1 MALSPADFYAFSS
14 ATGIDVPDDPYER
27 AALAPQVLEFR
38 RNQLKAPQQE
48 SNVAQTIG
56 TAAFAGAAAV
66 GAGLAARRFFGRGAQ
81 IPKGPARSATQP
93 IRTANLQEMANGP
106 VRKITNA
113 RITLAAP
120 QATLRVPAT
129 PAAQAKPKAPAIV
142 EPSRPAPGTTE
153 NALAIDPTDR
163 LIAEYQDMLATQ
175 AAERASKSK
184 DLQTRMDKVYFG
196 NLRKTANQLLEEL
209 QSESLTNVQRE
220 VAPAQQQ
227 QVNNALETGANQE
240 GQRKIHALRQDPHN
254 DLTALE
260 NIRSKM
266 RSSGV
271 SLGASQG
278 DGPEVALYVTS
289 PHGHEYHLAHPLAS
303 SSHRGIQ
310 ESIQLE
316 KETALD
322 VLGKAGITEAEAD
335 LYHQHLLSMNAQRLA
350 ESGANQTVGRV
361 KHLEQ
366 LNHQYDPT
374 QVALLNEM
382 EDADYATMMRQNE
395 PGITKQIE
403 EVETRPV
410 SSQEFA
416 DMARDEMIAQRE
428 ALAAQGYRPGNIKQ
442 GRRGEGFRPGS
453 TRLEHQLAASWVDK
467 PTLFG
472 MPLKPGMPEF
482 NEHISL
488 PQTIRQAVEAASA
501 DPLDPIGGLKER
513 TVVNIG
519 PDAVITSTAA
529 GTAIRGASPIRHTA
543 ELQERTRQI
552 FGTPDVLVKGAPD
565 EIAPDFPGRY
575 SAMQQLIA
583 KPPEGERTDPYAVK
597 RLTGGGAGIGV
608 YGVQGNYVPGAV
620 GKSTGQYSNVASQKP
635 TFVPKWLAKREAD
648 AFYGLPDASLMKA
661 LERSSRGGAIAIQ
674 NELNQRQVNR
684 ESVALSELLRRD
696 SIDVRR
702 TNIEERERDPQM
714 ILRRLGVVK

>member
-27 AALAPQVLEFR
+27 ATLAPQVLEFR

-48 SNVAQTIG
+48 PNVAQTIG

-81 IPKGPARSATQP
+81 LPKGPARSATQP
-93 IRTANLQEMANGP
+93 IRTANLQEMVNGP
-106 VRKITNA
+106 VGRVANT
-113 RITLAAP
+113 RVTQSAP
-120 QATLRVPAT
+120 QEAVRIPAT
-129 PAAQAKPKAPAIV
+129 PAAQAEPKAPAIV
-142 EPSRPAPGTTE
+142 EPSRPAPGTTA
-153 NALAIDPTDR
+153 NALAVDPTDR

-175 AAERASKSK
+175 AAERTSKAK
-184 DLQTRMDKVYFG
+184 AVQTRMNTAYVK
-196 NLRKTANQLLEEL
+196 NLNQTANQLLEEL

-220 VAPAQQQ
+220 VAPAQQL
-227 QVNNALETGANQE
+227 QVNNAVETGANQ
-240 GQRKIHALRQDPHN
+240 
-254 DLTALE
+254 
-260 NIRSKM
+260 
-266 RSSGV
+266 V
-271 SLGASQG
+271 
-278 DGPEVALYVTS
+278 
-289 PHGHEYHLAHPLAS
+289 
-303 SSHRGIQ
+303 
-310 ESIQLE
+310 
-316 KETALD
+316 
-322 VLGKAGITEAEAD
+322 
-335 LYHQHLLSMNAQRLA
+335 
-350 ESGANQTVGRV
+350 VGRNN
-361 KHLEQ
+361 HLDQ
-366 LNHQYDPT
+366 LDHQYDPT

-382 EDADYATMMRQNE
+382 ADADYATMMRQDE
-395 PGITKQIE
+395 PGITQQIE

-453 TRLEHQLAASWVDK
+453 TRLEHQLAATWVDK
-467 PTLFG
+467 PTIFG

-488 PQTIRQAVEAASA
+488 PQTIRQAVESASA
-501 DPLDPIGGLKER
+501 DPLDPLGELKER

-519 PDAVITSTAA
+519 PDAAIQSTAA
-529 GTAIRGASPIRHTA
+529 GTAIRGASPLLHTA
-543 ELQERTRQI
+543 QPQERTRQI

-565 EIAPDFPGRY
+565 EIAPDFPGSY
-575 SAMQQLIA
+575 SAMHQLLA
-583 KPPEGERTDPYAVK
+583 NPPEGERIDPYAKK

-620 GKSTGQYSNVASQKP
+620 GKATGEYSNAASQKP
-635 TFVPKWLAKREAD
+635 TFVPKWLAKREAG

-661 LERSSRGGAIAIQ
+661 LGRSSRGGATAIQ

-684 ESVALSELLRRD
+684 ESVAVSEVLRRA
-696 SIDVRR
+696 
-702 TNIEERERDPQM
+702 NIEGRDPQM
-714 ILRRLGVVK
+714 ILRSLGVVK

>member
-27 AALAPQVLEFR
+27 AFLAPQVLEFR

-48 SNVAQTIG
+48 PNVAQTIG
-56 TAAFAGAAAV
+56 AAALAGAAAV

-106 VRKITNA
+106 VRKIANTRVTQSA
-113 RITLAAP
+113 PRETVRI
-120 QATLRVPAT
+120 PAT
-129 PAAQAKPKAPAIV
+129 PVAQAEPKAPAIV

-163 LIAEYQDMLATQ
+163 LIAEAQEMFAAQ
-175 AAERASKSK
+175 AAERTSKAK
-184 DLQTRMDKVYFG
+184 AVQTRMNTAYVR
-196 NLRKTANQLLEEL
+196 NLNQTATQLLDQL
-209 QSESLTNVQRE
+209 QNESLTTIQRE
-220 VAPAQQQ
+220 VAPAQQVQ
-227 QVNNALETGANQE
+227 ANNALETGANQ
-240 GQRKIHALRQDPHN
+240 
-254 DLTALE
+254 
-260 NIRSKM
+260 
-266 RSSGV
+266 
-271 SLGASQG
+271 
-278 DGPEVALYVTS
+278 
-289 PHGHEYHLAHPLAS
+289 
-303 SSHRGIQ
+303 
-310 ESIQLE
+310 
-316 KETALD
+316 
-322 VLGKAGITEAEAD
+322 
-335 LYHQHLLSMNAQRLA
+335 
-350 ESGANQTVGRV
+350 TVGRTTR
-361 KHLEQ
+361 LEQ
-366 LNHQYDPT
+366 LDHQYDPT

-382 EDADYATMMRQNE
+382 ADADYAAMMRQDE
-395 PGITKQIE
+395 PGITQQIE
-403 EVETRPV
+403 EFETRPV

-428 ALAAQGYRPGNIKQ
+428 ALEAQGYRPGNIKQ

-453 TRLEHQLAASWVDK
+453 TRLEHQLAATWVDK
-467 PTLFG
+467 PTIFG

-488 PQTIRQAVEAASA
+488 PSTIRQAVEAVSA

-529 GTAIRGASPIRHTA
+529 GTAIRGASPVRNTA
-543 ELQERTRQI
+543 EPQERTRQI

-565 EIAPDFPGRY
+565 ESAPDFPGSY
-575 SAMQQLIA
+575 SAMHQLLA

-608 YGVQGNYVPGAV
+608 YGVQGSYVPGAV
-620 GKSTGQYSNVASQKP
+620 GKATGQYSNVASQKP
-635 TFVPKWLAKREAD
+635 TFVPKWLAKQEAGKFSGVSD
-648 AFYGLPDASLMKA
+648 AGLMKA
-661 LERSSRGGAIAIQ
+661 LGRSSRGATAAIQ

-684 ESVALSELLRRD
+684 ESVAVSEALRRA
-696 SIDVRR
+696 
-702 TNIEERERDPQM
+702 NIEGRDPQM
-714 ILRRLGVVK
+714 ILRSLGVVK

>member
-1 MALSPADFYAFSS
+1 MALSPADFYAYSR
-14 ATGIDVPDDPYER
+14 ATGAEIPDDPYER

-56 TAAFAGAAAV
+56 TAALAGAAAV

-81 IPKGPARSATQP
+81 LPKGPARSATQP

-129 PAAQAKPKAPAIV
+129 PAAQAKPKAPAVV

-175 AAERASKSK
+175 AAERVSKGK
-184 DLQTRMDKVYFG
+184 ALQTRMNTSYVK
-196 NLRKTANQLLEEL
+196 NLNQTATQLLDSL
-209 QSESLTNVQRE
+209 QNESLTNVQRE
-220 VAPAQQQ
+220 VAPAQQL
-227 QVNNALETGANQE
+227 QVNNAVETGANQ
-240 GQRKIHALRQDPHN
+240 
-254 DLTALE
+254 
-260 NIRSKM
+260 
-266 RSSGV
+266 V
-271 SLGASQG
+271 
-278 DGPEVALYVTS
+278 
-289 PHGHEYHLAHPLAS
+289 
-303 SSHRGIQ
+303 
-310 ESIQLE
+310 
-316 KETALD
+316 
-322 VLGKAGITEAEAD
+322 
-335 LYHQHLLSMNAQRLA
+335 
-350 ESGANQTVGRV
+350 VGRNN
-361 KHLEQ
+361 HLDQ
-366 LNHQYDPT
+366 LDHQYDPT
-374 QVALLNEM
+374 QIALLNEM
-382 EDADYATMMRQNE
+382 SDADYATMRHQDE
-395 PGITKQIE
+395 PGITQQIE
-403 EVETRPV
+403 EVDTRPV

-428 ALAAQGYRPGNIKQ
+428 ALAAQGYRPGNIKL

-467 PTLFG
+467 PTFFG
-472 MPLKPGMPEF
+472 VPLKPGMPQF

-488 PQTIRQAVEAASA
+488 PQTIHKAVDAVSAA
-501 DPLDPIGGLKER
+501 DPDFPEEIREVNKGFGNLKER

-519 PDAVITSTAA
+519 PDAVIQSTAA
-529 GTAIRGASPIRHTA
+529 GTAIRGASPLLHTA
-543 ELQERTRQI
+543 QPQERTRQI

-565 EIAPDFPGRY
+565 EIAPDFPESY
-575 SAMQQLIA
+575 SAMHQLLA
-583 KPPEGERTDPYAVK
+583 KPPEGERIDPYAVK

-620 GKSTGQYSNVASQKP
+620 GKATGEYSNAASQKP
-635 TFVPKWLAKREAD
+635 TFVPKWLARREAG

-661 LERSSRGGAIAIQ
+661 LERSSRGGTAAIQ
-674 NELNQRQVNR
+674 NELKQRQVNR
-684 ESVALSELLRRD
+684 ESLALSELLRRD

>member
-1 MALSPADFYAFSS
+1 MAPYPADFYAFSA

-56 TAAFAGAAAV
+56 TAALAGAAAV

-93 IRTANLQEMANGP
+93 IRTVDLQEMANGP
-106 VRKITNA
+106 VRQ
-113 RITLAAP
+113 LANTRVTQSAP
-120 QATLRVPAT
+120 QETVRVPAT
-129 PAAQAKPKAPAIV
+129 PAAQAEPKAPAIV

-175 AAERASKSK
+175 AAERASKGK
-184 DLQTRMDKVYFG
+184 ALQTRMNTSYVK
-196 NLRKTANQLLEEL
+196 NLNQTATQLLEEL
-209 QSESLTNVQRE
+209 QNESLTNVQRE
-220 VAPAQQQ
+220 VAPAQQL
-227 QVNNALETGANQE
+227 QVNNALETGANQ
-240 GQRKIHALRQDPHN
+240 
-254 DLTALE
+254 
-260 NIRSKM
+260 
-266 RSSGV
+266 
-271 SLGASQG
+271 
-278 DGPEVALYVTS
+278 
-289 PHGHEYHLAHPLAS
+289 
-303 SSHRGIQ
+303 
-310 ESIQLE
+310 
-316 KETALD
+316 
-322 VLGKAGITEAEAD
+322 
-335 LYHQHLLSMNAQRLA
+335 
-350 ESGANQTVGRV
+350 TVGRNR
-361 KHLEQ
+361 HLDQ
-366 LNHQYDPT
+366 LDHQYDPT

-382 EDADYATMMRQNE
+382 ADADYATMMRQDE
-395 PGITKQIE
+395 PGITQQIE
-403 EVETRPV
+403 ELETRPV

-416 DMARDEMIAQRE
+416 DMAKEEMMAQRQ
-428 ALAAQGYRPGNIKQ
+428 ALEAQGYRPGT
-442 GRRGEGFRPGS
+442 
-453 TRLEHQLAASWVDK
+453 TRFEHQLARSWVDK

-488 PQTIRQAVEAASA
+488 PSTIRQAVEAVSA

-529 GTAIRGASPIRHTA
+529 GTAIRGASPVRNTA
-543 ELQERTRQI
+543 EPNERTRQI

-565 EIAPDFPGRY
+565 DITPDFPGSY
-575 SAMQQLIA
+575 SAMHQLLA

-597 RLTGGGAGIGV
+597 RLAGGGAGIGV
-608 YGVQGNYVPGAV
+608 YGVQGSYVPGAV

-635 TFVPKWLAKREAD
+635 TFVPKWLAKQEAGPFSGVSD
-648 AFYGLPDASLMKA
+648 AGLMKA
-661 LERSSRGGAIAIQ
+661 LERSGRGGTIAIQ

-684 ESVALSELLRRD
+684 ESVAVSEVLRRA
-696 SIDVRR
+696 
-702 TNIEERERDPQM
+702 NIEGRDPQM
-714 ILRRLGVVK
+714 ILRSLGVVK

>member
-81 IPKGPARSATQP
+81 LPKGPARSATQP
-93 IRTANLQEMANGP
+93 IRTANLQEMVNGP
-106 VRKITNA
+106 VGRVANT
-113 RITLAAP
+113 RVTQSVP
-120 QATLRVPAT
+120 QETVRVPAT
-129 PAAQAKPKAPAIV
+129 PVAQAEPKAPAIV

-163 LIAEYQDMLATQ
+163 LIAEAQEMLAAQ
-175 AAERASKSK
+175 AAERASKGK
-184 DLQTRMDKVYFG
+184 ALQTRMNTAYVK
-196 NLRKTANQLLEEL
+196 NLNQTATQLLDRL

-220 VAPAQQQ
+220 VAPAQQL
-227 QVNNALETGANQE
+227 QVNNAVETGANQE
-240 GQRKIHALRQDPHN
+240 SQRQVHALRQDPHN

-266 RSSGV
+266 RSSGI

-278 DGPEVALYVTS
+278 DGPEVALYVIS
-289 PHGHEYHLAHPLAS
+289 PHGHEYHLTHPLAS

-382 EDADYATMMRQNE
+382 PDADYATMRRQDE
-395 PGITKQIE
+395 PGITQQIE
-403 EVETRPV
+403 EVDTRPV

-453 TRLEHQLAASWVDK
+453 TRLEHQLAATWVDK

-488 PQTIRQAVEAASA
+488 PSTIRQAVESASA
-501 DPLDPIGGLKER
+501 DPLDPLGELKER

-519 PDAVITSTAA
+519 PDAVIQSTAA
-529 GTAIRGASPIRHTA
+529 GTAIRGASPLLHTA
-543 ELQERTRQI
+543 QPQERTRQI

-565 EIAPDFPGRY
+565 EIAPDFPGSY
-575 SAMQQLIA
+575 SAMHQLLA
-583 KPPEGERTDPYAVK
+583 NPPEGERIDPYAVK

-620 GKSTGQYSNVASQKP
+620 GKATGEYSNAASQKP
-635 TFVPKWLAKREAD
+635 TFVPKWLAKREAGQ
-648 AFYGLPDASLMKA
+648 FFGVPDASLMKA
-661 LERSSRGGAIAIQ
+661 LGKSSKRGAMGIQ
-674 NELNQRQVNR
+674 NELNSRQVNR
-684 ESVALSELLRRD
+684 ESVAVSEALRRA
-696 SIDVRR
+696 
-702 TNIEERERDPQM
+702 NIEGRDPQM
-714 ILRRLGVVK
+714 ILRSLGVVK